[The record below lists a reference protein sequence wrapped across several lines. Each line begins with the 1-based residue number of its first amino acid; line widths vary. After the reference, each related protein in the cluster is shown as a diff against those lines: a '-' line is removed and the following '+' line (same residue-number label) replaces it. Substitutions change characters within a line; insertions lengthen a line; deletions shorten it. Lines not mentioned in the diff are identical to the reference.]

1 MTQVIEFSMFCDRI
15 GLLLDVLGAFKQAGR
30 SKGRM
35 EKMLD
40 ALENRLHI
48 DRRFSIR

>member
-1 MTQVIEFSMFCDRI
+1 MTQVIEFSMFCDGI
-15 GLLLDVLGAFKQAGR
+15 GLLLDVLGAFKQTGR

-48 DRRFSIR
+48 DRWFPFR

>member
-1 MTQVIEFSMFCDRI
+1 MFCDRI
-15 GLLLDVLGAFKQAGR
+15 GLLLDVLGAFKQAGG

>member
-1 MTQVIEFSMFCDRI
+1 VAEVIELSMFCDRI
-15 GLLLDVLGAFKQAGR
+15 GLLLDILGAFKQAGR
-30 SKGRM
+30 SKCRL

-40 ALENRLHI
+40 AFENRLHI